1 MRVVLLLAFAGLGSL
16 LVLPTPRAAAA
27 TGGTAEIVTQG
38 NGTPGS
44 RATLDAGNAG
54 TNFSLKLPD
63 GAACSG
69 DSQGGEYRVQSFMVP
84 ASVDPSTL
92 TFDGGGPIPNGL
104 GAALRQPLFQ
114 TNTSP
119 FVNGATNV
127 AAHPGGPGVI
137 IDIPAFNLGV
147 LPPAQVPAGDYLVG
161 IACTKGEA
169 GPKQLDRYWSAT
181 LHLGSAATPGAALS
195 WTAAPDAAAATSS
208 ARSATTVSR
217 HGARAKASAATAV
230 PAAKRRAER
239 AAAETAKPGG
249 EPSFNPPFIGA
260 PSRLALGIGAALLG
274 LLGVRLAV
282 LVRSQRLTKDTI

>member
-1 MRVVLLLAFAGLGSL
+1 MILLLAFAASGSL
-16 LVLPTPRAAAA
+16 LLLPSSRAAAA
-27 TGGTAEIVTQG
+27 TGGTAEIVTEG

-69 DSQGGEYRVQSFMVP
+69 DSQSGEYRVQSFMVP
-84 ASVDPSTL
+84 ASVDPATL

-114 TNTSP
+114 TNTAP

-137 IDIPAFNLGV
+137 IDIPAFNLAV

-181 LHLGSAATPGAALS
+181 LHLGAAATAGAPLS
-195 WTAAPDAAAATSS
+195 WTAAGSAGAAKSS
-208 ARSATTVSR
+208 AGTATTVSR
-217 HGARAKASAATAV
+217 HGATAKASAASAAA
-230 PAAKRRAER
+230 AAKRRDAR
-239 AAAETAKPGG
+239 AAAEAAKPGG
-249 EPSFNPPFIGA
+249 QPSFNPPFIGA

-274 LLGVRLAV
+274 LLGVRLAF
-282 LVRSQRLTKDTI
+282 LFRSQRLTKDTI